1 MDRFASAPD
10 NPGGS
15 RPASLTLPLN
25 QDNDNGKLVLV
36 IDDSQMIRR
45 IVQYSLAEVAI
56 KTVPFRSGIDAI
68 NALRAGVVP
77 VPDLVLLD
85 IGMPHMSGYD
95 VASLLSSKP
104 EFKGVPIVMLSG
116 KGRIIDRLRA
126 KRAGAIDY
134 ITKPFEKREFVHKI
148 FALLKLKVPEIEPTP
163 TD

>member
-1 MDRFASAPD
+1 MDRFASAQD
-10 NPGGS
+10 NSGGS
-15 RPASLTLPLN
+15 RPASLTIPLN
-25 QDNDNGKLVLV
+25 QANDNGKLVLV

-45 IVQYSLAEVAI
+45 IVQYSLAEVDI
-56 KTVPFRSGIDAI
+56 KTVPFRSGIDAL
-68 NALRAGVVP
+68 NALRAGIVP

-85 IGMPHMSGYD
+85 IGMPLMSGYD

-148 FALLKLKVPEIEPTP
+148 FALLKLKVPDVEPTP